1 MERRKDLLALL
12 GVLLLS
18 CWSFLLFNSFIEP
31 GGYKCHSV
39 ALDTVGI
46 LPLLRLEI
54 AFNREECSFDKA
66 VKGCSILILAPCLD
80 VYESGSAVVS
90 SPDFSV
96 RLIAKG
102 KRATLAVEN

>member
-80 VYESGSAVVS
+80 VYESGSAGC
-90 SPDFSV
+90 F
-96 RLIAKG
+96 
-102 KRATLAVEN
+102 LA